1 MTSYTRNPREA
12 KQFATRKDA
21 TAAALAIRWTRGD
34 VHEVDVMG
42 FRLWTVADSH
52 LRMLTG
58 PGYATLLSAVEA
70 EFKRAQ

>member
-1 MTSYTRNPREA
+1 MTTSYTRNPREA

-21 TAAALAIRWTRGD
+21 TAAAVEIRWTRKD

-52 LRMLTG
+52 LRMLTNT
-58 PGYATLLSAVEA
+58 GYALLQAAVRA
-70 EFKRAQ
+70 EFERR